1 MHRHILCLVAVL
13 FVSGFMLPDNAQA
26 RLPKKYQVTG
36 KVLELSSDLIV
47 VDKDGE
53 KWEIARDANTK
64 VTGQLKVG
72 QKVTIEYRMSATN
85 VDAKDSSKT
94 DPK

>member
-1 MHRHILCLVAVL
+1 MRRHSIWLVAVL
-13 FVSGFMLPDNAQA
+13 FVSGFILPENAA

-36 KVLELSSDLIV
+36 KVLEVSSDLIV

-53 KWEIARDANTK
+53 KWEIGRDANTK

-85 VDAKDSSKT
+85 VEAKNSSKS
-94 DPK
+94 DK

>member
-1 MHRHILCLVAVL
+1 MRTRILCLIAIL
-13 FVSGFMLPDNAQA
+13 FLGSAMLPSSVFA
-26 RLPKKYQVTG
+26 RATKKYQVTG
-36 KVLELSSDLIV
+36 KVLEVSSDLIV

-85 VDAKDSSKT
+85 VENKDSGKEGG
-94 DPK
+94 K

>member
-1 MHRHILCLVAVL
+1 MRHHAIWLVAVL
-13 FVSGFMLPDNAQA
+13 FVSGFMLPENAHA

-36 KVLELSSDLIV
+36 KVLEVSSDLIV

-53 KWEIARDANTK
+53 KWEIGRDANTK

-85 VDAKDSSKT
+85 VESKDDSKGG
-94 DPK
+94 K